1 MIDEQHRFGTKQRA
15 MIAKM
20 VSKDEKQPHFLQFSA
35 TPIPRTLSMIQSS
48 IIDISTIKEMPFEKD
63 IETKIITKKEF
74 PDMLEHIKEEIAK
87 DRQVIIVYPLVQES
101 EVIDYQSIDEAKG
114 WWLKNFDKVYV
125 THGKDKEKEEVLEKF
140 KKDGKILLATTL
152 IEVGVSL
159 PRLSIITLVAPERLG
174 LATLH
179 QLRGRVS
186 RNGLKGYCYLFTKK
200 PDNERLEAFSK
211 TIDGFEIAE
220 LDLNYRQGGDLLK
233 GDIQSGKH
241 FKWFDPK
248 SDLKILKYA
257 KGNLDLIKD

>member
-1 MIDEQHRFGTKQRA
+1 

-20 VSKDEKQPHFLQFSA
+20 VREGEKQPHFLQFSA
-35 TPIPRTLSMIQSS
+35 TPIPRTLSMMQAS
-48 IIDISTIKEMPFEKD
+48 IIDISTIKEMPFKKD
-63 IETKIITKKEF
+63 IETKIITKTDF
-74 PDMLEHIKEEIAK
+74 PDLIDHIKEEIAEDK
-87 DRQVIIVYPLVQES
+87 QVIVVYPLVQES

-114 WWLKNFDKVYV
+114 YWLKNFDSVYV
-125 THGKDKEKEEVLEKF
+125 THGKDKEKEEVLENF
-140 KKDGKILLATTL
+140 RDDGKILLATTL

-159 PRLSIITLVAPERLG
+159 PRLSIIVLVAPERLG

-200 PDNERLEAFSK
+200 PDNDRLEAFSQ

-220 LDLNYRQGGDLLK
+220 LDLAYRQGGDLLR

-248 SDLKILKYA
+248 SDMKILEYA
-257 KGNLDLIKD
+257 KESLEG